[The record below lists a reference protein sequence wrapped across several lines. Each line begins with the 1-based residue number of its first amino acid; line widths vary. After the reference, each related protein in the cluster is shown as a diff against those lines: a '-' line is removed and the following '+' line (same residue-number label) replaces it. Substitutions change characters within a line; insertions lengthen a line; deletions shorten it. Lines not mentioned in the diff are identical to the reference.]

1 MRGENP
7 GTLCG
12 KNKDIPGS
20 TRKGCKTCPDTLW
33 FTLMPFLL
41 SFVVE
46 VADTLSRIVFRSFS
60 LSLLLLAASG
70 TIRAQAQ
77 DPFTQNRLPDL
88 GMMPESH
95 EGEKH
100 FAEMAKAFGEASMKN
115 NDLDTGEQARQFAFG
130 QVRDVVSEQVNQQ
143 LESWLSAWGSA
154 SVDINVDNEGHFN
167 GSRGSWFIPL
177 QDKQRYLT
185 WSQLGLTQQ
194 TDGLVSNIGVGQRWA
209 QDGWLLGYNTFYDNL
224 LDENLQRAG
233 FGAEAWGEYLRLS
246 ANYYQPFADWQTHTA
261 TLEQRMARGYDI
273 NAQMRLPFYQH
284 INTSVSL
291 EQYFGDS
298 VDLFD
303 SGTGYHNPVALKLGL
318 NYTPVPLLTV
328 TAQHKQG
335 ESGVSQ
341 NNLGLTLNY
350 RFGMSLKKQ
359 LAASEVAQSQS
370 LRGSRYDTP
379 QCNSLPTMEYRQR
392 KTLTVFLA
400 TPPWDLTPGE
410 TVALKLQVRSVH
422 GIRHLSW
429 QGDTQALS
437 LTAGTDTR
445 STEGWTIIMPA
456 WDHREGAANRWRLSV
471 VVEDEKGQRVSS
483 NEITLA
489 LTEPFITMPDDNP
502 HWQPFQEQ

>member
-1 MRGENP
+1 
-7 GTLCG
+7 
-12 KNKDIPGS
+12 
-20 TRKGCKTCPDTLW
+20 
-33 FTLMPFLL
+33 
-41 SFVVE
+41 
-46 VADTLSRIVFRSFS
+46 
-60 LSLLLLAASG
+60 
-70 TIRAQAQ
+70 
-77 DPFTQNRLPDL
+77 
-88 GMMPESH
+88 
-95 EGEKH
+95 
-100 FAEMAKAFGEASMKN
+100 
-115 NDLDTGEQARQFAFG
+115 
-130 QVRDVVSEQVNQQ
+130 
-143 LESWLSAWGSA
+143 
-154 SVDINVDNEGHFN
+154 
-167 GSRGSWFIPL
+167 
-177 QDKQRYLT
+177 
-185 WSQLGLTQQ
+185 
-194 TDGLVSNIGVGQRWA
+194 
-209 QDGWLLGYNTFYDNL
+209 
-224 LDENLQRAG
+224 
-233 FGAEAWGEYLRLS
+233 RLS

-318 NYTPVPLLTV
+318 NYTPVPLLTM

-350 RFGMSLKKQ
+350 RFGVPLKKQ

-379 QCNSLPTMEYRQR
+379 QRNSLPTMEYRQR

-471 VVEDEKGQRVSS
+471 VIEDEKGQRVSS

-489 LTEPFITMPDDNP
+489 LTEP
-502 HWQPFQEQ
+502 

>member
-1 MRGENP
+1 
-7 GTLCG
+7 
-12 KNKDIPGS
+12 
-20 TRKGCKTCPDTLW
+20 
-33 FTLMPFLL
+33 MPFLL

-167 GSRGSWFIPL
+167 GSHGSWFIPL

-194 TDGLVSNIGVGQRWA
+194 TDGLVSNVGIGQRWA

-303 SGTGYHNPVALKLGL
+303 SGTGYHNPVALKL
-318 NYTPVPLLTV
+318 
-328 TAQHKQG
+328 
-335 ESGVSQ
+335 
-341 NNLGLTLNY
+341 
-350 RFGMSLKKQ
+350 
-359 LAASEVAQSQS
+359 
-370 LRGSRYDTP
+370 
-379 QCNSLPTMEYRQR
+379 
-392 KTLTVFLA
+392 
-400 TPPWDLTPGE
+400 
-410 TVALKLQVRSVH
+410 QVRSVH

-471 VVEDEKGQRVSS
+471 VVEDEKDQRVSS